1 MNNIVD
7 IEGVSTPTKQDMTT
21 GANNDYNQIW
31 RKHTLYA
38 FEQKKLILESL
49 LFTHH
54 MEVPGRSKV
63 KITKRF
69 KNKSVLSTRD
79 FFKTC

>member
-38 FEQKKLILESL
+38 LTKEINLESL

-69 KNKSVLSTRD
+69 KNKSVLITRD